1 MKVLIKNGT
10 IVNASG
16 EMQGDILTGDG
27 LIQQIAKEINAER
40 VKPDRVI
47 DARGWLVLP
56 GGVDPHVHMHLPTG
70 AGHSSDDFF
79 NGSKAALAGGTTTLI
94 DFVTPKRGQSL
105 TEALA
110 IRKTEAAFCLTDYS
124 FHVSP
129 VEWRDTTA
137 EEMISVI
144 KKGMTSFKVYMAY
157 KDAIGIDVPV
167 MEQVMQTAASNKALV
182 TVHAETGEEVDRLRR
197 QLAESGQTSPAAH
210 PKSRPPHTES
220 DAVKTA
226 IETAKK
232 TGCRLYIVHVSA
244 ADSVKHIRKAQQQGQ
259 EVFGEACT
267 HHLLLDEDLYDRA
280 FEEAAPY
287 VLSPPLRK
295 AADREALME
304 GLQDGT
310 LQVVATDHCP
320 FFMHQKKQ
328 GLEDFRKIANGA
340 GSVEHRLPLLYTNG
354 VQKGLLGNRD
364 FVNLCATRP
373 AQIFGLYPR
382 KGVIAEG
389 SDADLVIW
397 DPRKT
402 DVISASTHLQRSDFN
417 IYEGMETTGKAV
429 VVIKGGRIAFQDDCF
444 HEIPPGELLQR
455 SCP

>member
-1 MKVLIKNGT
+1 M
-10 IVNASG
+10 NASG

-27 LIQQIAKEINAER
+27 VIQQIAKEINTDHF
-40 VKPDRVI
+40 KPDQVI
-47 DARGWLVLP
+47 DASQRLVIP
-56 GGVDPHVHMHLPTG
+56 GGIDPHVHMHLPTG
-70 AGHSSDDFF
+70 AGHSSDDFLS
-79 NGSKAALAGGTTTLI
+79 GSKTALAGGTTTLI
-94 DFVTPKRGQSL
+94 DFVTPQRGQSL
-105 TEALA
+105 TDALA
-110 IRKTEAAFCLTDYS
+110 VRKEEAASCLTDYS

-137 EEMISVI
+137 EEMQAVI
-144 KKGMTSFKVYMAY
+144 KEGMTSFKVYMAY

-167 MEQVMQTAASNKALV
+167 LEQVMQTAASNKALV
-182 TVHAETGEEVDRLRR
+182 TVHAETGDEVDRLRR
-197 QLAESGQTSPAAH
+197 QLADSGQTSPAAH

-226 IETAKK
+226 IETAQK

-244 ADSVKHIRKAQQQGQ
+244 ADSVKYIRKAQKDGQ
-259 EVFGEACT
+259 EVYGEACT
-267 HHLLLDEDLYDRA
+267 HHLLLDEGLYDGA
-280 FEEAAPY
+280 FEETAPY

-295 AADREALME
+295 AADRKALME
-304 GLQDGT
+304 GLRDGT

-328 GLEDFRKIANGA
+328 GLEDFRRIANGA
-340 GSVEHRLPLLYTNG
+340 GSVEHRLVLLYTIG
-354 VQKGLLGNRD
+354 VQKGQLSNRN
-364 FVNLCATRP
+364 FVNLCATN
-373 AQIFGLYPR
+373 AAKTFGLYPR

-429 VVIKGGRIAFQDDCF
+429 VVIKGGRIAFQDDRF
-444 HEIPPGELLQR
+444 HKIPPGELLQR